1 MDNPKCQ
8 RTADL
13 ERFRGYLRVLARLQ
27 AGPRLQ
33 GKFDASDI
41 VQQTLVHALDAF
53 PQLKGENDAAVA
65 AWLREIL
72 ASQLANTV
80 RDLGRQK
87 RDAMRE
93 RSLELALD
101 QSASRLERFLATTDP
116 SPSQQVRQSEQVLLL
131 ADALA
136 GLPEAQREAIVGHHL
151 EGRTLGEVAI
161 QMERSPVAVAGLIK
175 RGLRALR
182 LRMQDSEGEMKSVV
196 GRSQPRPRN

>member
-1 MDNPKCQ
+1 MDDHNC
-8 RTADL
+8 RRAIDL
-13 ERFRGYLRVLARLQ
+13 ERFRGYLHVLARLH
-27 AGPRLQ
+27 GGRRLQ

-41 VQQTLVHALDAF
+41 VQQTLVRALDGL
-53 PQLKGENDAAVA
+53 PQLKGTGDAEVA

-72 ASQLANTV
+72 ARQLANAV

-101 QSASRLERFLATTDP
+101 QSASRLETFLATADP
-116 SPSQQVRQSEQVLLL
+116 SPSQQAQRSEQVLLL

-136 GLPEAQREAIVGHHL
+136 ALPDAQREAIVGHHL
-151 EGRTLGEVAI
+151 EGRTLAEVGN
-161 QMERSPVAVAGLIK
+161 QLGRSPVAVAGLIK

-182 LRMQDSEGEMKSVV
+182 LRLQDSE
-196 GRSQPRPRN
+196 

>member
-1 MDNPKCQ
+1 MDEPKCQ
-8 RTADL
+8 RAGDL
-13 ERFRGYLRVLARLQ
+13 ERFRGYLRVIARLQ

-41 VQQTLVHALDAF
+41 VQQTLVRALDAF
-53 PQLKGENDAAVA
+53 PQLKGESDAAVA

-72 ASQLANTV
+72 ARQLANTV

-87 RDAMRE
+87 RDATRE

-101 QSASRLERFLATTDP
+101 QSASRLERFLATADP
-116 SPSQQVRQSEQVLLL
+116 SPSQQVQQSEQVLLL

-136 GLPEAQREAIVGHHL
+136 ALPESQREAIVGHHL
-151 EGRTLGEVAI
+151 EGRTLSEVGI
-161 QMERSPVAVAGLIK
+161 EMERSPVAVAGLIK

-182 LRMQDSEGEMKSVV
+182 LRLQDSE
-196 GRSQPRPRN
+196 